1 MGLVVVIFILAG
13 SLAFG
18 ALLAVFD
25 EHVKWERTNDIY
37 ENTLSERLLRLLKLE
52 DDGEDDEVEDEEEL
66 EELFW

>member
-1 MGLVVVIFILAG
+1 MGLVVLIFVLAG
-13 SLAFG
+13 SFAFG

-37 ENTLSERLLRLLKLE
+37 ENTLSEKLLRLLKLD